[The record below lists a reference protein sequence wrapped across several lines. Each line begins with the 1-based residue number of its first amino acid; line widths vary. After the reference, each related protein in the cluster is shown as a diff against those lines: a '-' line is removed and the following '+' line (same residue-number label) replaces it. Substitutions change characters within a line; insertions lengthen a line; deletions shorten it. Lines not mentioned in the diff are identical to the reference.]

1 MGENH
6 QHLVDQHTTQTQ
18 VEDKSRYATTTT
30 TTLHQS
36 KHKYKYTMKITGL
49 IASTLML
56 LLVVMTSTA
65 SALSIERPPSCEFET
80 RLGDSILVEELMHG
94 DIKDNKCCWFGQ
106 LEHKSKCYQNTP
118 KPCCRAFTLE
128 CEACAAG
135 VSEEEF
141 CRWKPQSPVC
151 PQKPDNKPSHPDN
164 CYSTIWNTEIMH
176 GEIGARKRCW
186 YGKWEK
192 KSKCEKNPPITHPN
206 NCYSKIWN
214 TEIMHGEMGAKK
226 GCWYGKWERKSK
238 CEKKTSHPDN
248 CYSTIWNTEIMHG
261 EMGARSAAGTETGS
275 ASLSAMVVTRMTNF
289 PVAVTSFLLLNSNLN
304 SIRKHM

>member
-128 CEACAAG
+128 CEACNAG
-135 VSEEEF
+135 VTEEEF
-141 CRWKPQSPVC
+141 CRRNPHHQVC
-151 PQKPDNKPSHPDN
+151 PQKPDTNHLILITATPVSGTP
-164 CYSTIWNTEIMH
+164 
-176 GEIGARKRCW
+176 
-186 YGKWEK
+186 
-192 KSKCEKNPPITHPN
+192 KSGMVRRVP
-206 NCYSKIWN
+206 
-214 TEIMHGEMGAKK
+214 
-226 GCWYGKWERKSK
+226 
-238 CEKKTSHPDN
+238 
-248 CYSTIWNTEIMHG
+248 
-261 EMGARSAAGTETGS
+261 RSAAGTESGS
-275 ASLSAMVVTRMTNF
+275 ASLSARRTHQSLILITATPLSGTPKSGMVRWVPRSAAGMESGSASLSAVVVTRMIKLFCFCDYALFLKPFF
-289 PVAVTSFLLLNSNLN
+289 PSFSFDYNQIKCTLCK
-304 SIRKHM
+304 ITM

>member
-49 IASTLML
+49 IASTFML

-80 RLGDSILVEELMHG
+80 RLGDSILVEELMHV

-128 CEACAAG
+128 CEACNAG
-135 VSEEEF
+135 VTEEEF
-141 CRWKPQSPVC
+141 CRRNPHHQVC

-164 CYSTIWNTEIMH
+164 CYSSIWNTEIRH
-176 GEIGARKRCW
+176 GE
-186 YGKWEK
+186 
-192 KSKCEKNPPITHPN
+192 T
-206 NCYSKIWN
+206 
-214 TEIMHGEMGAKK
+214 GAKK
-226 GCWYGKWERKSK
+226 CCWYES
-238 CEKKTSHPDN
+238 
-248 CYSTIWNTEIMHG
+248 
-261 EMGARSAAGTETGS
+261 GS
-275 ASLSAMVVTRMTNF
+275 ASLSARRTHQSLILIAATPPSGTPKSCMVRWVPRSAAGMESGSASLSAVVVTRMIKLFCFCDYALFLKPFF
-289 PVAVTSFLLLNSNLN
+289 PSFSFDYNQIKCTLCK
-304 SIRKHM
+304 ITM

>member
-18 VEDKSRYATTTT
+18 VEDKSRYTTTTT

-80 RLGDSILVEELMHG
+80 RLGDSILVEVLMHG

-106 LEHKSKCYQNTP
+106 LEHKSKGYQNTP

-128 CEACAAG
+128 CEACNAG
-135 VSEEEF
+135 VTEEEF
-141 CRWKPQSPVC
+141 CRRNPHHQVC

-164 CYSTIWNTEIMH
+164 CYSSIWNTEI
-176 GEIGARKRCW
+176 R
-186 YGKWEK
+186 
-192 KSKCEKNPPITHPN
+192 
-206 NCYSKIWN
+206 
-214 TEIMHGEMGAKK
+214 HGEMGAKK
-226 GCWYGKWERKSK
+226 CCWYGKWERKSK
-238 CEKKTSHPDN
+238 GEKNPPVTHPDS

-261 EMGARSAAGTETGS
+261 EMGASAAGMESGS
-275 ASLSAMVVTRMTNF
+275 ASLSAMVVTRVTNF

-304 SIRKHM
+304 SI